1 MSKKKDILNEK
12 SLRRVALTFVYWV
25 KDEADYNLLATF
37 LGSLKVPCLV
47 SFQQYRLHN

>member
-12 SLRRVALTFVYWV
+12 SLRRVAITFVYWV

-37 LGSLKVPCLV
+37 KEHKKVAK
-47 SFQQYRLHN
+47 RL